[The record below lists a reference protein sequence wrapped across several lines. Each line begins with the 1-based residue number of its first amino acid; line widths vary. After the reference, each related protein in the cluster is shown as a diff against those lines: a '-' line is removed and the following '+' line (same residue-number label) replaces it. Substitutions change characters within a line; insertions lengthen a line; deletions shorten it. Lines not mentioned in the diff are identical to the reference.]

1 MINSEKLLVDCSKI
15 LIISMSWVL
24 SHIEAAG
31 LSLPLRLL
39 RGSAFWGILWLE
51 LCGHRMYRHST
62 LPSHVH
68 VDHFCYTNA
77 LFSLAL
83 ET

>member
-24 SHIEAAG
+24 SRIKAAG

-39 RGSAFWGILWLE
+39 GGSASWGILWLE
-51 LCGHRMYRHST
+51 LCGHRMYRLS
-62 LPSHVH
+62 
-68 VDHFCYTNA
+68 
-77 LFSLAL
+77 
-83 ET
+83 